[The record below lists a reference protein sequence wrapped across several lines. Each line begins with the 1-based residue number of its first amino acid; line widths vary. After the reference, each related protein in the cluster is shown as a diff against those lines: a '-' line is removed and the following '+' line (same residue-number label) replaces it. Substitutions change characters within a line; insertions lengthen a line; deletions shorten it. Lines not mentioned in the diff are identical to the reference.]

1 MSYIYNNVRAC
12 GVAIAV
18 AGIVAVG
25 MFQSCKPSGNSGDD
39 TYDTPRGMPTL
50 IADEPVYD
58 EQSQTFALTLT
69 ADSVADATLTYY
81 LLDGDKILSEN
92 ADGHFTNIAPLD
104 EGYNIQLRAEW
115 RDTTITTPPIHVM
128 GFIVPRPQVEKMSL
142 DDVQKAINAKMTS
155 FKTGTDEHLA
165 QKVNVTVVGSTLDVH
180 SLLDVIDNLELGA
193 WHRVIVT
200 DLRYDDTN
208 HITDITLT
216 VEGETIGEDDFEEEW

>member
-1 MSYIYNNVRAC
+1 MDHCMQA
-12 GVAIAV
+12 
-18 AGIVAVG
+18 
-25 MFQSCKPSGNSGDD
+25 
-39 TYDTPRGMPTL
+39 
-50 IADEPVYD
+50 
-58 EQSQTFALTLT
+58 
-69 ADSVADATLTYY
+69 
-81 LLDGDKILSEN
+81 
-92 ADGHFTNIAPLD
+92 HFTNIAPLD

-142 DDVQKAINAKMTS
+142 DDVQKAINAKTTS